1 MGPED
6 IVRRLELMRDSALAR
21 QARLEK
27 KVGHRETALPA
38 DFSEQAVEL
47 QNEETMEQLMVQVR
61 EELSAIQ
68 TAINRLSAGTYSVCS
83 HCSGPIEP
91 DRLIAL
97 PTTTLCSDCA
107 Q

>member
-6 IVRRLELMRDSALAR
+6 IVRRLELMRESALAR

-27 KVGHRETALPA
+27 KVVHREEALPS
-38 DFSEQAVEL
+38 DFSDQAIEL

-68 TAINRLSAGTYSVCS
+68 IAINRLSEGTYSICTQ
-83 HCSGPIEP
+83 CSGPIEP

-97 PTTTLCSDCA
+97 PTTTLCSGCA